1 MKRINEIRVDFSL
14 KREVFFVIIGSI
26 VGAISM
32 ILAKMILDPQTG
44 IPYDI
49 TWIAFGHLLGV
60 FSPASS
66 AILAGLTIHMI
77 TALSIGIAIGVFL
90 YKANILIISK
100 LSNGILYGLF
110 AGSVVY
116 IVFFIPVY
124 ESVLTHEIARTLS
137 TVGEVE
143 YATEYLAKNFF
154 TIMIGWLIIH
164 LVYGVI
170 VGTVSSLLSIRFGS
184 RYRCSKCDISFSR
197 IDSYQKHVK
206 LVHGEIPL
214 QQIRILILGGGFA
227 GIQVLMYLQKAF
239 QNDIGVD
246 LTLVS
251 KDNFFLFTPMLP
263 EVSSGMIETRNIVTP
278 VRAFCNRARFYEANI
293 DSIDIEDK
301 EVVISHALGREN
313 NPIGWKSHVLKFDY
327 LVIAMGND
335 TNFFGMQDVAKNSFT
350 IKTLG
355 DAIILRNHVIN
366 MLEQADIEHE
376 DHDLTKSLMTF
387 VVVGGGF
394 SGVETVG
401 ELNDFVR
408 ESIRQFYHNINE
420 ADVRIVLISAGQRI
434 LPEVP
439 EDLSEFAL
447 HKLRENGVEVI
458 LNTRLQGAATN
469 DVKLSDGSTIL
480 CNTLVWAGGG
490 KPDDLIINLACE
502 HDKAGRLLTNNY
514 LEVQG
519 YEHILSLGD
528 CACIIDPNT
537 GKPYPPTAQHALRQ
551 GRIAAHN
558 IVHAMRTGATI
569 KRNYNK
575 KSKKAFDY
583 KTKGVMAL
591 IGRRNGVGIL
601 FGRQVHGFIGWF
613 IWRFYYLSTL
623 PTVQKKLRV
632 MVDWFIDLFF
642 KRDVTRLRTFYE
654 EKKSMERKDLKISSN
669 GGG

>member
-14 KREVFFVIIGSI
+14 KREVFFVIFGSI

-32 ILAKMILDPQTG
+32 ILAKTILDPQTG

-49 TWIAFGHLLGV
+49 TWIAFGHVLGV

-66 AILAGLTIHMI
+66 AILAGVTIHMI
-77 TALSIGIAIGVFL
+77 TALSIGIGIGVFL
-90 YKANILIISK
+90 YKTNILIISK

-124 ESVLTHEIARTLS
+124 ESILTHEIARTLS

-143 YATEYLAKNFF
+143 YAAEYLARNFYS
-154 TIMIGWLIIH
+154 IMIGWLIIH

-197 IDSYQKHVK
+197 IDSYQKHMK
-206 LVHGEIPL
+206 LVHGDIPI
-214 QQIRILILGGGFA
+214 QQKRILILGGGFA
-227 GIQVLMYLQKAF
+227 GIQVLVQLQKAF

-251 KDNFFLFTPMLP
+251 RDNFFLFTPMLP

-278 VRAFCNRARFYEANI
+278 VRAFCNRARFYEADI
-293 DSIDIEDK
+293 DKIDLQNK
-301 EVVISHALGREN
+301 EIVISHALGRQS
-313 NPIGWKSHVLKFDY
+313 NPIGWRSHILKFDY
-327 LVIAMGND
+327 LVIALGNE
-335 TNFFGMQDVAKNSFT
+335 TNFFDMEDVAKNSFT

-355 DAIILRNHVIN
+355 DAIVLRNHVIN

-376 DHDLTKSLMTF
+376 DIDLRKNLMTF

-394 SGVETVG
+394 SGVETGG

-408 ESIRQFYHNINE
+408 ESIKLFYHNINE
-420 ADVRIVLISAGQRI
+420 ADARVVLISAGQKI
-434 LPEVP
+434 LPEVT

-447 HKLRENGVEVI
+447 HKLRENGVEVL
-458 LNTRLQGAATN
+458 LNVRLQAAYTN
-469 DVKLSDGSTIL
+469 NVKLSDGSTIL

-490 KPDDLIINLACE
+490 KPDNLVRNVACE

-519 YEHILSLGD
+519 YEYIFSIGD
-528 CACIIDPNT
+528 CACITDPNT

-551 GRIAAHN
+551 GQIAAHN
-558 IVHAMRTGATI
+558 IVHAMRTGTVV
-569 KRNYNK
+569 RGGYNK

-591 IGRRNGVGIL
+591 IGRRNGVGVL

-623 PTVQKKLRV
+623 PTLQKKIRV

-642 KRDVTRLRTFYE
+642 KRDVTRLRTFDE
-654 EKKSMERKDLKISSN
+654 EKKYKESKT
-669 GGG
+669 